1 MSDLAKIESEAG
13 EITSKE
19 GVVAGTELDRAREF
33 AVVNQDTLNECGEW
47 IKEVKARA
55 KLLEE
60 KRKHQKEPILEAG
73 RRVDE
78 MFKPVIEQYEKT
90 GRILKVSADYYFT
103 EQEKVRQAEERIEQ
117 EKADKERRRK
127 EELARKARERG
138 DHKKAQEHEQ
148 VATESIPRTVE
159 PTVEKPK
166 GMVFQTRWS
175 AEVTDIEKL
184 IVAVADQINL
194 KKSGADMTGR
204 ALIPVDVLQ
213 ADTKVLNKLA
223 SSMKDMFNL
232 PGVRASSRRV

>member
-19 GVVAGTELDRAREF
+19 SVVAGTALDRARLF
-33 AVVNQDTLNECGEW
+33 LVVNQDTLNECGEL
-47 IKEVKARA
+47 IKDYKDRA

-60 KRKHQKEPILEAG
+60 KRKYQKEPPLESC
-73 RRVDE
+73 RRIDA
-78 MFKPVIEQYEKT
+78 MFKPVIEMYEKA
-90 GRILKVSADYYFT
+90 RRELKGSASDYLE
-103 EQEKVRQAEERIEQ
+103 EQENIRREEERIEQ

-127 EELARKARERG
+127 EDLARKARERG
-138 DHKKAQEHEQ
+138 DHKKAQEHQQ
-148 VATESIPRTVE
+148 VATNSIPRTVE

-166 GMVFQTRWS
+166 GMVFREIWS

-204 ALIPVDVLQ
+204 ALIPVDVLV
-213 ADTKVLNKLA
+213 ADTKRLNKLA
-223 SSMKDMFNL
+223 SSLKDMFNL